1 MKRFKKLVF
10 FLVVLTT
17 FSLIFNILPK
27 IANYFI
33 KFENTNYDLNR
44 DLKGQIKNNIPNYI
58 DYEEIPEDFINT
70 LITVEDKR
78 FFKHIGFDP
87 IAMGR
92 ATLVN
97 VKAREY
103 KQGGSTITQQ
113 LAKNLFFTNEKSL
126 GRKVKELIVA
136 LAIEDNYTKEDILE
150 MYTNVIYYG
159 EGAYGIEAASQ
170 KYFNKSARDMN
181 FDEATLLAGS
191 LKAPSI
197 YNPFNTENAQQR
209 HKVVLSI
216 MQNIY

>member
-1 MKRFKKLVF
+1 
-10 FLVVLTT
+10 
-17 FSLIFNILPK
+17 
-27 IANYFI
+27 
-33 KFENTNYDLNR
+33 
-44 DLKGQIKNNIPNYI
+44 
-58 DYEEIPEDFINT
+58 
-70 LITVEDKR
+70 
-78 FFKHIGFDP
+78 
-87 IAMGR
+87 MGR

-136 LAIEDNYTKEDILE
+136 VAIEDNYTKEDILE